1 MAIEMGYKVLSIDKI
16 WHAEGSE
23 VVLFAS
29 CISRFLKIKTKAPGW
44 PSGTETEE
52 QKNDWSAAF
61 SSRSKAI
68 FDE

>member
-52 QKNDWSAAF
+52 QKND
-61 SSRSKAI
+61 
-68 FDE
+68 